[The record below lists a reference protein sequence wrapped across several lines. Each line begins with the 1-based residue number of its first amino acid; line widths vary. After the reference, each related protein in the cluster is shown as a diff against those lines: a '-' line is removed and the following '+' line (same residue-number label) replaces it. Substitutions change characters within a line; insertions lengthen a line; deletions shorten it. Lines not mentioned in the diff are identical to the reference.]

1 MTRENSIS
9 QVMRKGI
16 RLQIVFV
23 SSNSNQGSTGS
34 GGDRPY
40 DTGRDGGQNSPS
52 GYGTGGR
59 ESKNSR

>member
-1 MTRENSIS
+1 
-9 QVMRKGI
+9 MRKGI

-40 DTGRDGGQNSPS
+40 DTGRAEDKIVRQGMEQEEGKA
-52 GYGTGGR
+52 R
-59 ESKNSR
+59 IHDRRI